1 MITPEQFQLL
11 LPHACEW
18 AEQQEMSIQQN
29 GIGLTHSQIEDAT
42 LVGVRHPEKVKL
54 LQVSSIPIPDE
65 PALASAVQDTQL
77 ITADTSGLTL
87 RYGIFIRSDCWNNRQ
102 ILVHEL
108 VHTSQYERLGGILPF
123 LQKYLK
129 ECISIGYP
137 AAPMEQEAIRIAS
150 KITTWIGARYAS
162 AESINPVFNN
172 NPSLILLGS

>member
-11 LPHACEW
+11 LPLACKW
-18 AEQQEMSIQQN
+18 AEQQEISIQQN

-42 LVGVRHPEKVKL
+42 RVGVKYPEKVKL
-54 LQVSSIPIPDE
+54 LQVSTIPIPEE
-65 PALASAVQDTQL
+65 PALASATQATQL
-77 ITADTSGLTL
+77 ITTNTVGLTL
-87 RYGIFIRSDCWNNRQ
+87 RYGIFVRSDYWNNRQ

-123 LQKYLK
+123 LQKYLT

-150 KITTWIGARYAS
+150 EITT
-162 AESINPVFNN
+162 
-172 NPSLILLGS
+172 